1 MSTSPIRVGV
11 VGAGNNTRQLHIPQ
25 LQAIDGVEVVAIA
38 NRSVASAEQAAAP
51 FGIERATDR
60 WEALVEDPAIDAI
73 CIGTWPYMH
82 APVTRAALAAGKH
95 VLCEARMACDAAEA
109 RAMLAAAERH
119 PELVA
124 HLVPSPF
131 TLAIDDTVR
140 SLLEEGAIGPLLA
153 VEAAYT
159 DAGFCIAE
167 SPLSWRQDYRLSG
180 LNVLSLGIR
189 YEALL
194 RWTGPAASVAAVT
207 TVSVPLRRDAEGAM
221 QEVRVPDHLDI
232 VGRLEN
238 GASLNMRLSAVTG
251 LSPRNE
257 TRLYGATG
265 TLVIQGGATP
275 LLIGRP
281 ADAEFSPVEIPPVP
295 ADALPNGWRVER
307 EFIEAIRGIA
317 PVRRTTFADGLRYME
332 FTEAVHR
339 SASEHRFI
347 DLPLAGGG

>member
-1 MSTSPIRVGV
+1 MKTQAIRVGV
-11 VGAGNNTRQLHIPQ
+11 VGAGHNTRTLHIPQ
-25 LQAIDGVEVVAIA
+25 LQAIDGVEVIAIA
-38 NRSVASAEQAAAP
+38 NRSVASAEAAGKP
-51 FGIERATDR
+51 FGIRRATDR
-60 WEALVEDPAIDAI
+60 WQELVEDPAIDAI
-73 CIGTWPYMH
+73 CIGTWPYLH
-82 APVTRAALAAGKH
+82 APVTLAALEAGKH

-124 HLVPSPF
+124 QLVPAPF

-140 SLLEEGAIGPLLA
+140 ALLEDGAIGPLLA

-159 DAGFCIAE
+159 EAAFCHPE
-167 SPLSWRQDYRLSG
+167 SPLTWRQDDRLSG

-189 YEALL
+189 YEALM

-207 TVSVPLRRDAEGAM
+207 TVSVPLRRDADGVM
-221 QEVRVPDHLDI
+221 QEVRVPDHLDL
-232 VGRLEN
+232 VGRMEN
-238 GASLNMRLSAVTG
+238 GASLNMRFSTVTG

-265 TLVIQGGATP
+265 TLVIQAGASP

-281 ADAEFSPVEIPPVP
+281 GDTEFSPVEIPQVP

-307 EFIEAIRGIA
+307 DFIDAIRGVA
-317 PVRRTTFADGLRYME
+317 PVRRTTFTDGLRYMA

-339 SASEHRFI
+339 SASERRFI
-347 DLPLAGGG
+347 DVPSAGH